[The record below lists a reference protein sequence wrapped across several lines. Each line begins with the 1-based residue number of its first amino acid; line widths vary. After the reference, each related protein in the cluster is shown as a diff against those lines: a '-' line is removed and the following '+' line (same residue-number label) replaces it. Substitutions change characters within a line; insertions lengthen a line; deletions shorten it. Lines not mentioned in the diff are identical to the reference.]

1 MTVIVMSPYL
11 SVGETASLLGKSEK
25 WVYSRLKEL
34 PGAFKLGG
42 SWFID
47 KEILMSELKSLA
59 NKPARQSSHRPVNA
73 RHGLTV

>member
-1 MTVIVMSPYL
+1 MNPFL

-25 WVYSRLKEL
+25 WVYAHLQEL

-47 KEILMSELKSLA
+47 KTILLSELKSLGGC
-59 NKPARQSSHRPVNA
+59 PRITSPGDTLQ
-73 RHGLTV
+73 TT

>member
-1 MTVIVMSPYL
+1 MSSYL

-25 WVYSRLKEL
+25 WVYAHLSEL

-42 SWFID
+42 SWFIN
-47 KEILMSELKSLA
+47 KEILTSELNALA
-59 NKPARQSSHRPVNA
+59 QKPARQSVQEPVHD

>member
-1 MTVIVMSPYL
+1 MSSYL

-25 WVYSRLKEL
+25 WVYAHLSEL

-47 KEILMSELKSLA
+47 KDILTSELKLLA
-59 NKPARQSSHRPVNA
+59 QKPARQSTQKPVGD

>member
-1 MTVIVMSPYL
+1 MSLFL

-25 WVYSRLKEL
+25 WTYAHLDEL

-47 KEILMSELKSLA
+47 REILMSELKSRA
-59 NKPARQSSHRPVNA
+59 QKPARQPLSKPVHD
-73 RHGLTV
+73 RHGLTA

>member
-1 MTVIVMSPYL
+1 MTEDVMSTYL

-25 WVYSRLKEL
+25 WVYAHLREL

-42 SWFID
+42 SWFIN
-47 KEILMSELKSLA
+47 KEILTSELNSLA
-59 NKPARQSSHRPVNA
+59 QKPTRQSTQESVND

>member
-1 MTVIVMSPYL
+1 MSPFL

-25 WVYSRLKEL
+25 WTYARLHEL

-47 KEILMSELKSLA
+47 KEILLSELKTLA
-59 NKPARQSSHRPVNA
+59 KKPARQSSPKPVHD

>member
-1 MTVIVMSPYL
+1 MSSYL

-25 WVYSRLKEL
+25 WVYAHLSEL

-47 KEILMSELKSLA
+47 KEILTSGLKSLA
-59 NKPARQSSHRPVNA
+59 QKPARKSAQRPVHD